1 MASFLWLFNWYT
13 SWHTLFMTTESQ
25 KFDSYGK
32 EWWDPKGR
40 FVSLHKINPL
50 RFNYFATKISELKGK
65 KILDVGC
72 GGGILSEEFAKAGA
86 LVTGIDLSPVALDAA
101 KNHAKESSLEIDY
114 RLISVSELSTLSPQ
128 SFDAVVC
135 AEVLEHV
142 DDLAGFLKE
151 CCGLL
156 KKGGY
161 LFFSTINKTVSARF
175 FAIFVAE
182 NFYMV
187 PKGTHDYNRFIRPS
201 ALVDILKRNDI
212 SVEEIKGMTFD
223 PLHFA
228 FKISENT
235 NINYLGY
242 GVKR

>member
-1 MASFLWLFNWYT
+1 MAS
-13 SWHTLFMTTESQ
+13 SIMTADSQ
-25 KFDSYGK
+25 IFDAFGK

-50 RFNYFATKISELKGK
+50 RFQYFSGKMGSLKDK
-65 KILDVGC
+65 RILDVGC

-101 KNHAKESSLEIDY
+101 KIHAKESSLEIDY
-114 RLISVSELSTLSPQ
+114 RLISVLELSTLSPQ
-128 SFDAVVC
+128 SFDAVIC

-187 PKGTHDYNRFIRPS
+187 PKGTHDYKRFIRPS

-212 SVEEIKGMTFD
+212 YVEEIKGMTFD

-228 FKISENT
+228 FKVSENT

-242 GVKR
+242 GVKK